1 MLFDEVKM
9 DGWIAALGDLGRG
22 EELGDGERGR
32 GRGGS
37 GVMGGGEMV
46 LECICSSRT
55 LLVRRSTV
63 RRSDEV

>member
-1 MLFDEVKM
+1 MVRE
-9 DGWIAALGDLGRG
+9 G
-22 EELGDGERGR
+22 E
-32 GRGGS
+32 GGS

>member
-1 MLFDEVKM
+1 
-9 DGWIAALGDLGRG
+9 
-22 EELGDGERGR
+22 
-32 GRGGS
+32 
-37 GVMGGGEMV
+37 MGGGEMV